1 MKNQKNDKNK
11 TPPGDERVFREA
23 ELMVETRQA
32 EDGTTETTVRA
43 SVSSEAPYL
52 RAYMWD
58 AEVKAWVRGYE
69 VLGHKPGEIDD
80 SRMKDGL
87 IVQDT
92 HWGDQIGIIRKPEIK
107 DGKISGVIEFCCGA
121 RAQEIAKDAAAGIRR
136 NMSVGYIVRKTEK
149 VGKAED
155 GLPIFRAVKWTPY
168 EASFVNVPADTRVGV
183 GRSQEEETGAAVE
196 TPTAVSTEK
205 EKAMKPEQIAA
216 LVAKAERANIK
227 ATEITT
233 MVTEGKSYE
242 EICDA
247 IAERACARA
256 EELAKKSQPTA
267 PAAPRAIFDGG
278 EEKKIVKKYNLL
290 AVVRAMC
297 AAHEGKTTSEDI
309 SFEREISDEIAKQTR
324 REAKGFFIPEAVLCR
339 AFDKGTAATSLV
351 GTDTLFGNAIEALVA
366 ETVLGKAGVATL
378 SGLVGDIA
386 IPKLGKAEGYWVSA
400 EGGDASESTP
410 QTGQVEGRPHT
421 VGAYTDITRRLLLQ
435 SGLSAQAFVADALRT
450 ALARAIEKAAFSGT
464 GENGQPTG
472 LDNITGV
479 QTVAMNVAAPTKA
492 NLVEFWSKLYTA
504 NVNGNKAFIGSPVV
518 KAALCSSLD
527 IKEGSKSNV
536 AAAHYLCEGGKV
548 EGYDFLMSNLCGAG
562 KLYFGDWKNLVLA
575 FWSGL
580 DLTVDTASLSKSG
593 GVRLVALQDCDV
605 LVRHPEAFAVSAAG

>member
-1 MKNQKNDKNK
+1 MKQKTNPK
-11 TPPGDERVFREA
+11 TPPPSDERVFREA
-23 ELMVETRQA
+23 EIVVETRQA
-32 EDGTTETTVRA
+32 EDGSTETTVRA

-52 RAYMWD
+52 RWSMWD
-58 AEVKAWVRGYE
+58 AECKACVRGYE
-69 VLGHKPGEIDD
+69 VLGHNPGEIDD

-87 IVQDT
+87 IIQDT
-92 HWGDQIGIIRKPEIK
+92 HYGDQIGIIRKPEIK
-107 DGKISGVIEFCCGA
+107 DGKISGVIEFGCGA

-136 NMSVGYIVRKTEK
+136 NMSVGYIVLKTEK

-155 GLPIFRAVKWTPY
+155 GYPIFRAVKWTPY

-196 TPTAVSTEK
+196 TPTAVSTER

-227 ATEITT
+227 ATEITN
-233 MVTEGKSYE
+233 MVTAGKSYE
-242 EICDA
+242 EICEA

-256 EELAKKSQPTA
+256 EELAKKSQPTT

-278 EEKKIVKKYNLL
+278 EAQKIVKKYNLL

-297 AAHEGKTTSEDI
+297 AAHEGKTTNEDI

-339 AFDKGTAATSLV
+339 AFDKGTAAASLV

-435 SGLSAQAFVADALRT
+435 SGVSAQAFVADALRT

-479 QTVAMNVAAPTKA
+479 QTVTMNVAAPTKA

-518 KAALCSSLD
+518 KAALCSTLD

-536 AAAHYLCEGGKV
+536 AAAHYLCTDNKV
-548 EGYDFLMSNLCGAG
+548 EGYDFIMSNLCGAG